1 MSKKLQISFAESA
14 VTDLEEIRE
23 YYTGQH
29 VPEVGDRFVRESIAL
44 IEDLP
49 SHPDRGRVVSEFNQ
63 SKLRELIHP
72 PFRIVY
78 RRDPQRLSIVRVWR
92 SERLLRLPWPSKV
105 QDSGNS
111 DRAICWE
118 IFRYPGKISALL

>member
-1 MSKKLQISFAESA
+1 MSRALQIVFAESA

-23 YYTGQH
+23 YYLERQ
-29 VPEVGDRFVRESIAL
+29 VPEVGDRFVGEIICL

-49 SHPDRGRVVSEFNQ
+49 SHPGRGRVVPEFNQ

-78 RRDPQRLSIVRVWR
+78 RHDPHGLSIVRVWR
-92 SERLLRLPWPSKV
+92 SERLMRLP
-105 QDSGNS
+105 
-111 DRAICWE
+111 
-118 IFRYPGKISALL
+118 